1 MTYFQVYKVRHSYEA
16 VYAMKFSNEL
26 MINFLILINVF
37 LSCLKNVKCVRKTI
51 KSKFKYLHHYEK
63 TTLKSK
69 KLLVLIVWENTF

>member
-37 LSCLKNVKCVRKTI
+37 LSCLKMLNAWGKR
-51 KSKFKYLHHYEK
+51 
-63 TTLKSK
+63 LKVSLSIYIIMK
-69 KLLVLIVWENTF
+69 KRL